1 MRILLVE
8 QNDSYRQ
15 QLTLN
20 LENILPD
27 CEIVFALELARA
39 REILSPPEGNPQS
52 FDIIIIGNQT
62 GPAATE
68 AFVADYK
75 SLKSCLILAT
85 EKDLPRLSALSS
97 KSVAVGAP
105 PKDLES
111 LKDLLRAVV
120 NPRVFMQKS
129 GREILDENYSRV
141 RISFFWRFNHTD
153 CDIYLRLSA
162 HKFVK
167 IIHGGDY
174 YDKDII
180 EKYANKKQ
188 SHLYIS
194 KADFERF
201 GSRLGSMPFLG
212 LIDTE
217 GSTLTTEA
225 MVRQTHALLQDL
237 VTSVGISESAVKMS
251 NMYCDFVVNTT
262 VKKSNRG
269 LLDLFKNF
277 RERKDYLYDHSYLL
291 SCLCAFISKELQWHT
306 SETIEKLCYAALF
319 HDITLKDP
327 DLAMITDLESSEIG
341 RFSPEEVLAYHQH
354 PLVAAKMV
362 KDSGGFPL
370 GVEGI
375 IVQHHENVEGKGFPR
390 GLSAAQVSPLVCVF
404 ILCHDFISEL
414 YRCDFDPHAATEIV
428 HRMEGRYA
436 HGNYVKVFNAFK
448 TIISQALAGLLESAP
463 AI

>member
-8 QNDSYRQ
+8 KNDSYRQ

-20 LENILPD
+20 LENIFPE
-27 CEIVFALELARA
+27 CEIVFALELAKA
-39 REILSPPEGNPQS
+39 REIVAPENGGVKE
-52 FDIIIIGNQT
+52 FDLIMIGEQT
-62 GPAATE
+62 GPAAVI
-68 AFVADYK
+68 AFVEDHRA
-75 SLKSCLILAT
+75 LKSCLVLAST
-85 EKDLPRLSALSS
+85 KDLPALSS
-97 KSVAVGAP
+97 LASKTIAVGAP
-105 PKDLES
+105 PKTLEE
-111 LKDLLRAVV
+111 LKDFIRHVV
-120 NPRVFMQKS
+120 NPRTFMQKE

-141 RISFFWRFNHTD
+141 RINFFWRFNHTD

-188 SHLYIS
+188 TFLYIS
-194 KADFERF
+194 KNDFERF
-201 GSRLGSMPFLG
+201 GARLGTTPFLG
-212 LIDTE
+212 LIDSE
-217 GSTLTTEA
+217 DNNLSTEA
-225 MVRQTHALLQDL
+225 MVRQTHALLQEL
-237 VTSVGISESAVKMS
+237 VTSVGISESAVKIA

-262 VKKSNRG
+262 VKKSNRA

-306 SETIEKLCYAALF
+306 SETVEKLCYAALF

-327 DLAMITDLESSEIG
+327 ELAMVTDVTSAELG
-341 RFSPEEVLAYHQH
+341 GFTPEEVLAYHQH

-362 KDSGGFPL
+362 KESGGFPL

-375 IVQHHENVEGKGFPR
+375 IVQHHENVEGNGFPR

-404 ILCHDFISEL
+404 ILCHDYISEL
-414 YRCDFDPHAATEIV
+414 YRCNFDAAAASEII
-428 HRMEGRYA
+428 HKMEGRYA
-436 HGNYVKVFNAFK
+436 HGNYVKVFVAFK
-448 TIISQALAGLLESAP
+448 KIVNQALEGLLTNAA

>member
-8 QNDSYRQ
+8 KNDSYRQ

-20 LENILPD
+20 LENMFPE
-27 CEIVFALELARA
+27 CEIVFALELAKA
-39 REILSPPEGNPQS
+39 RELLAPENGEAAK
-52 FDIIIIGNQT
+52 FDLIMIGEQT
-62 GPAATE
+62 GVPAIE
-68 AFVADYK
+68 AFVADFK
-75 SLKSCLILAT
+75 SLKSILVLAS
-85 EKDLPRLSALSS
+85 EKDLPRLSALASEQVVVGPPV
-97 KSVAVGAP
+97 KS
-105 PKDLES
+105 LEA
-111 LKDLLRAVV
+111 LKDLMRKIV
-120 NPRVFMQKS
+120 NPRFFMQKA
-129 GREILDENYSRV
+129 GREVLDERFSRV
-141 RISFFWRFNHTD
+141 RITFFWRFNHTD

-167 IIHGGDY
+167 IINGGDY

-188 SHLYIS
+188 QFLYIT
-194 KADFERF
+194 KDDFERF
-201 GSRLGSMPFLG
+201 GERLGSTPFLG

-217 GSTLTTEA
+217 GASLSNEA
-225 MVRQTHALLQDL
+225 MVRQTHALLQEL
-237 VTSVGISESAVKMS
+237 VTSVGVSESAVKMA

-306 SETIEKLCYAALF
+306 SETVEKLCYAALF

-327 DLAMITDLESSEIG
+327 ELAMITDLESAQMSK
-341 RFSPEEVLAYHQH
+341 FTPEEVLAYHQH

-362 KDSGGFPL
+362 KESGGFPL

-375 IVQHHENVEGKGFPR
+375 IVQHHETVEGKGFPR

-404 ILCHDFISEL
+404 ILCHDFISQL
-414 YRCDFDPHAATEIV
+414 YRCNFEAQEAAQIV
-428 HRMEGRYA
+428 HKMEARYA
-436 HGNYVKVFNAFK
+436 HGNYVKVFAAFK
-448 TIISQALAGLLESAP
+448 KIISQALEGLLSSAQ

>member
-8 QNDSYRQ
+8 KNDSYRQ

-20 LENILPD
+20 LENIFPE
-27 CEIVFALELARA
+27 CSISYALELARA
-39 REILSPPEGNPQS
+39 RELLSPEGGAPAS
-52 FDIIIIGNQT
+52 FDLIMIGEQT
-62 GPAATE
+62 GPAAVE
-68 AFVADYK
+68 AFVADYR
-75 SLKSCLILAT
+75 LLSCLILVS
-85 EKDLPRLSALSS
+85 EKDLPRLSALAGEYI
-97 KSVAVGAP
+97 AVGP
-105 PKDLES
+105 PAKSLEA
-111 LKDLLRAVV
+111 LKELLRKVV
-120 NPRVFMQKS
+120 HPRVFMQKS
-129 GREILDENYSRV
+129 GREILDDNYSRV
-141 RISFFWRFNHTD
+141 RISFFWRFNRTD
-153 CDIYLRLSA
+153 CDIFLRLSA

-180 EKYANKKQ
+180 EKYANKNQ
-188 SHLYIS
+188 TYLYIT

-201 GSRLGSMPFLG
+201 GSRLGSTPFLG

-217 GSTLTTEA
+217 GTTLSNEA
-225 MVRQTHALLQDL
+225 MVRQTHALLQEL
-237 VTSVGISESAVKMS
+237 VTSVGISESAVKMA

-262 VKKSNRG
+262 IKKSNRA

-306 SETIEKLCYAALF
+306 SETVEKLCYAALF

-327 DLAMITDLESSEIG
+327 ELAMITDLESAEMSK
-341 RFSPEEVLAYHQH
+341 FTPEEVLTYHQH

-362 KDSGGFPL
+362 KESGGFPL

-375 IVQHHENVEGKGFPR
+375 IVQHHETVEGRGFPR

-414 YRCDFDPHAATEIV
+414 YRCNFEAREASEIILK
-428 HRMEGRYA
+428 MEKRYA
-436 HGNYVKVFNAFK
+436 HGNYVKVFSAFK
-448 TIISQALAGLLESAP
+448 KIVSQALEGILASAA